1 MKKLL
6 VFSILLYCSYTADA
20 QKIKVPKAIKM
31 TFNNMY
37 TGIQAD
43 RWYNDFEGSYTAFIM
58 HEGSQKKVKIDYSGQ
73 WISTSTIIVSDYST
87 CVTAYVKTKFPTG
100 EIVGMEIL
108 ETNDSKYPVKDLV
121 LVKVPEPV
129 QDTTKNVFWK
139 LTFNK
144 KCKLITQEQME

>member
-1 MKKLL
+1 
-6 VFSILLYCSYTADA
+6 
-20 QKIKVPKAIKM
+20 
-31 TFNNMY
+31 
-37 TGIQAD
+37 
-43 RWYNDFEGSYTAFIM
+43 
-58 HEGSQKKVKIDYSGQ
+58 
-73 WISTSTIIVSDYST
+73 
-87 CVTAYVKTKFPTG
+87 
-100 EIVGMEIL
+100 MEIL